1 MPKLRISASVINFKD
16 RALKTWKMEEWK
28 GLKDGDV
35 IFFGLY
41 NDRDF
46 AVFDLFKGNK
56 SVFWC
61 GTDIMLALRDYERRR
76 VLKNNPCKHYCENE
90 LEASELRS
98 LGLDPIIV
106 PSFLDEVENY
116 PVIFTPSKEPH
127 IFLSGHDNREEEYGV
142 GIVERI
148 ASKVP
153 FATFHIYGVNKDSTC
168 FTGNN
173 PNVVYHGRVPEAQFN
188 EEIKKYHC
196 GLRTNIHDGFSEIT
210 AKNLLYGGYPITKI
224 PYEGIWTYNTEAEL
238 VSLIEKLRDVE
249 VPNIE
254 VRNLYLNKINKFDFL
269 CTK

>member
-1 MPKLRISASVINFKD
+1 MPKLKISASVINFKE
-16 RALKTWKMEEWK
+16 RALRTWGMEEWK

-35 IFFGLY
+35 VFFGLY

-61 GTDIMLALRDYERRR
+61 GSDIMFALRDYERRR

-90 LEASELRS
+90 LEANELRS
-98 LGLDPIIV
+98 IGLDPIIV
-106 PSFLDEVENY
+106 PSFLDDVSKY
-116 PVIFTPSKEPH
+116 DITFTQSKEPH

-173 PNVVYHGRVPEAQFN
+173 PNVIYHGRVPEAQFD
-188 EEIKKYHC
+188 EEIKGYQC
-196 GLRTNIHDGFSEIT
+196 GLRTNTHDGFSEIT
-210 AKNLLYGGYPITKI
+210 CKNLLHGGYPITRI
-224 PYEGIWTYNTEAEL
+224 PYEGIWNYTNEAEL
-238 VSLIEKLRDVE
+238 IALIEKLRDVE
-249 VPNIE
+249 TPNTE
-254 VRNLYLNKINKFDFL
+254 ARNLYLNKINKFDFL
-269 CTK
+269 CKT